1 MTLERCVEQTRIS
14 PEIRGLRGTVNL
26 DQTNPEILNDNGI
39 DLGVLRPVSLTGG
52 LLDCDSIQF
61 ERQSVSENAAQIRA
75 SSEFLSSLQR
85 RLAHTLQ
92 RREDGVAALL

>member
-39 DLGVLRPVSLTGG
+39 DLRLLRPVCLTGG
-52 LLDCDSIQF
+52 LLTTQHNSRD
-61 ERQSVSENAAQIRA
+61 RNLPKALTR
-75 SSEFLSSLQR
+75 FLRTLGFCPHNNIGWRCAELMRPGSR
-85 RLAHTLQ
+85 RLAVH
-92 RREDGVAALL
+92 

>member
-39 DLGVLRPVSLTGG
+39 DLGVLRPV
-52 LLDCDSIQF
+52 CP
-61 ERQSVSENAAQIRA
+61 
-75 SSEFLSSLQR
+75 
-85 RLAHTLQ
+85 
-92 RREDGVAALL
+92 